1 MYTPDKT
8 PIREEQPGQEQLLHE
23 EYLHI
28 RNMEIMMF
36 FGKACHEEQCT
47 EHHPREARKETEMRT
62 TGLKRNFHRE
72 IRHEDLRDRSGTSG
86 ITKGSSRCNK
96 GKFAD

>member
-8 PIREEQPGQEQLLHE
+8 LTREEQPGQEQLLHK

-28 RNMEIMMF
+28 QNMEIIMF

-47 EHHPREARKETEMRT
+47 EHHPREARKEMETRT
-62 TGLKRNFHRE
+62 TGVKRNFHRE